1 MFSATGRVFSLMS
14 RPHRAERT
22 PFSSTENGPSNGDSG
37 LQPQGKYRRVHSA
50 AWRISLW
57 GTIAFACGTLIIF
70 MSLHS
75 FVAKDIQRRTDA
87 WISGEVET
95 LSDVAERTPRN
106 ALYGR
111 VVGEIAELASR
122 EVPNRREGERRND
135 SVFFLQTAADGTPV
149 LWAGEGDG
157 SAYENAIR
165 SVNAQPDTPFDLRVA
180 NAKAPFRVAEVT
192 IKDGSHIYLGLS
204 ERDELHVL
212 HEMREHFMRLW
223 ALNVLLGF
231 AILFYTTRRMLGD
244 VRRISEVAAHIGE
257 SDLSRRV
264 PTSGWNDEIAQL
276 SSTLNRMLERIEQ
289 SVHQLH
295 TITNSL
301 AHDLRSPLTAIRA
314 RLEIVLTRDV
324 QEQDAESI
332 ERAINEIDRLT
343 EVLNQSLDVAEAQAH
358 ALRLEAERVDLEQLL
373 DGMIELYRPCMSEKG
388 LRLEFSA
395 GQPLEVMADAA
406 LVHRMIANLLDNEMK
421 HLPAARTVSIAL
433 RAAGEFAEIVV
444 EDDGPGF
451 SPDIA
456 GELFKSGVKGSASRG
471 YGLGLAFVQ
480 AVAGAHGGSVR
491 AENRE
496 GGGARLTV
504 LLPLAARVASAE
516 ASAGA
521 VSAG

>member
-1 MFSATGRVFSLMS
+1 
-14 RPHRAERT
+14 
-22 PFSSTENGPSNGDSG
+22 
-37 LQPQGKYRRVHSA
+37 
-50 AWRISLW
+50 
-57 GTIAFACGTLIIF
+57 
-70 MSLHS
+70 
-75 FVAKDIQRRTDA
+75 
-87 WISGEVET
+87 
-95 LSDVAERTPRN
+95 
-106 ALYGR
+106 
-111 VVGEIAELASR
+111 
-122 EVPNRREGERRND
+122 
-135 SVFFLQTAADGTPV
+135 
-149 LWAGEGDG
+149 
-157 SAYENAIR
+157 
-165 SVNAQPDTPFDLRVA
+165 
-180 NAKAPFRVAEVT
+180 
-192 IKDGSHIYLGLS
+192 
-204 ERDELHVL
+204 
-212 HEMREHFMRLW
+212 
-223 ALNVLLGF
+223 
-231 AILFYTTRRMLGD
+231 MLGD

-264 PTSGWNDEIAQL
+264 PTSRWNDEIAQL

-343 EVLNQSLDVAEAQAH
+343 EILNQSLDVAEAQAH
-358 ALRLEAERVDLEQLL
+358 ALRLEPEPVDLEQLL

-395 GQPLEVMADAA
+395 GQPVEVMADAG

-421 HLPAARTVSIAL
+421 HLPPARTVSIAL
-433 RAAGEFAEIVV
+433 RAAGEFAEILV

-451 SPDIA
+451 SPEIE
-456 GELFKSGVKGSASRG
+456 GRLFRPGVKGSASRG

-480 AVAGAHGGSVR
+480 AVAGAHGGAIR

-504 LLPLAARVASAE
+504 RLPLAAHAAASE
-516 ASAGA
+516 ASAGV

>member
-1 MFSATGRVFSLMS
+1 MSSATGKGFSLTPRPS
-14 RPHRAERT
+14 RKNAK
-22 PFSSTENGPSNGDSG
+22 PFSSLENGPNDAGSG
-37 LQPQGKYRRVHSA
+37 LQPQGKSSRVHSA

-57 GTIAFACGTLIIF
+57 GTVAFACGTLIIF

-95 LSDVAERTPRN
+95 LSDVAERTPKN

-111 VVGEIAELASR
+111 VVGEMAELASR
-122 EVPNRREGERRND
+122 EVPNRPPRPGELQTAP
-135 SVFFLQTAADGTPV
+135 VFFLQTGADGAPV
-149 LWAGEGDG
+149 LWAGDGDG
-157 SAYENAIR
+157 RPYLNAIR
-165 SVNAQPDTPFDLRVA
+165 GVNAQPDTPFDLHVA
-180 NAKAPFRVAEVT
+180 DIKVPFRVAEVV
-192 IKDGSHIYLGLS
+192 IPDGSHVYLGLS

-212 HEMREHFMRLW
+212 HQMREHFMKLW
-223 ALNVLLGF
+223 ALCVLLGF
-231 AILFYTTRRMLGD
+231 AIIFYTTRRMLGD

-343 EVLNQSLDVAEAQAH
+343 EILNQSLDVAEAQAH

-373 DGMIELYRPCMSEKG
+373 DGMIELYRPCMSDRG

-406 LVHRMIANLLDNEMK
+406 LVHRMVANLLDNEMK
-421 HLPAARTVSIAL
+421 HLPPSRTVSIAL

-451 SPDIA
+451 SPEIES
-456 GELFKSGVKGSASRG
+456 ELFKQGVRGSASRG

-491 AENRE
+491 AENHE
-496 GGGARLTV
+496 GGGARLIV
-504 LLPLAARVASAE
+504 QLPLAAR
-516 ASAGA
+516 A
-521 VSAG
+521 VSTEAVVSAD

>member
-1 MFSATGRVFSLMS
+1 MFSAT
-14 RPHRAERT
+14 
-22 PFSSTENGPSNGDSG
+22 D
-37 LQPQGKYRRVHSA
+37 KRVHSA

-57 GTIAFACGTLIIF
+57 GTVAFACGTLIIF
-70 MSLHS
+70 WSLHD

-111 VVGEIAELASR
+111 VVGEVAELASR
-122 EVPNRREGERRND
+122 EVPNRERGSEGRND
-135 SVFFLQTAADGTPV
+135 SVFFLQTAADGSPL
-149 LWAGEGDG
+149 LWVGEGNG
-157 SAYENAIR
+157 AANVQAIR
-165 SVNAQPDTPFDLRVA
+165 GVKAQPDTPFDLHVTGA
-180 NAKAPFRVAEVT
+180 EVPYRVAEVAMP
-192 IKDGSHIYLGLS
+192 DGSHIYLGLS
-204 ERDELHVL
+204 ERDELRVL
-212 HEMREHFMRLW
+212 HQLREHFMRLW
-223 ALNVLLGF
+223 ALCVLLGF
-231 AILFYTTRRMLGD
+231 AIIFYTTRRMLGD

-289 SVHQLH
+289 SVNQLH

-324 QEQDAESI
+324 DEQDAESI

-343 EVLNQSLDVAEAQAH
+343 EILNQSLDIAEAQAH
-358 ALRLEAERVDLEQLL
+358 ALRLEPKRMDLEQLL
-373 DGMIELYRPCMSEKG
+373 DGMIELYQPCMNEKG
-388 LRLEFSA
+388 LRLEFSSS
-395 GQPLEVMADAA
+395 GPVEVMADAG
-406 LVHRMIANLLDNEMK
+406 LLHRMVANLLDNEMK
-421 HLPAARTVSIAL
+421 HLPPARTVTIAL
-433 RAAGEFAEIVV
+433 RSVGEVAEIMV

-451 SPDIA
+451 ATEIEQD
-456 GELFKSGVKGSASRG
+456 LFKPGVKGSASRG

-480 AVAGAHGGSVR
+480 AVAGAHRGSVR

-496 GGGARLTV
+496 SGGARLTV
-504 LLPLAARVASAE
+504 RLPLAVRIADAE
-516 ASAGA
+516 ITAGMIS
-521 VSAG
+521 VD

>member
-1 MFSATGRVFSLMS
+1 MSSATG
-14 RPHRAERT
+14 
-22 PFSSTENGPSNGDSG
+22 
-37 LQPQGKYRRVHSA
+37 RRVHSA

-57 GTIAFACGTLIIF
+57 GTVAFACGTLIIF
-70 MSLHS
+70 MSLHA
-75 FVAKDIQRRTDA
+75 FVSQDIQRRTDA

-95 LSDVAERTPRN
+95 FSDVAQRTPRG

-111 VVGEIAELASR
+111 VMGEIAELASR
-122 EVPNRREGERRND
+122 EVPNRPPKPGEQETAP
-135 SVFFLQTAADGTPV
+135 VFFLQTAADGSPV
-149 LWAGEGDG
+149 LWAGEGNG
-157 SAYENAIR
+157 AAYLNAIR
-165 SVNAQPDTPFDLRVA
+165 GVKAQSDTPFDLHVA
-180 NAKAPFRVAEVT
+180 NVKVPYRVAEVE
-192 IKDGSHIYLGLS
+192 IPDGSHIYLGLS
-204 ERDELHVL
+204 ERDELRVL
-212 HEMREHFMRLW
+212 HHLREHFMKLW
-223 ALNVLLGF
+223 ALCVLLGF
-231 AILFYTTRRMLGD
+231 AIIFYTTRRMLGD

-343 EVLNQSLDVAEAQAH
+343 EILNQSLDVAEAQAH
-358 ALRLEAERVDLEQLL
+358 ALRVEPERVDLEQLL

-395 GQPLEVMADAA
+395 GQAVEVMADAG

-421 HLPAARTVSIAL
+421 HLPPARTVSIAL

-451 SPDIA
+451 SP
-456 GELFKSGVKGSASRG
+456 ELEGQLFRPGVKGSASRG

-480 AVAGAHGGSVR
+480 AVAGAHGGAIR

-496 GGGARLTV
+496 GGGARLT
-504 LLPLAARVASAE
+504 LRLPLAAHAGASE
-516 ASAGA
+516 ASAGV
-521 VSAG
+521 VSAD